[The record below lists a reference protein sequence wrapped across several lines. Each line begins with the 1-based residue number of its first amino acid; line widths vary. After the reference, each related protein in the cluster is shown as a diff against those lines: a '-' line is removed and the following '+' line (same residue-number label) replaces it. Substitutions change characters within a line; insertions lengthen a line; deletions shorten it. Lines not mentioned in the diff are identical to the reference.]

1 MAISGFSRL
10 TVDPGGGGSRE
21 GPPLVDDAGSQTPPA
36 PAGHPHGERC
46 GPVTKGQ
53 PRGPRSE
60 RGVTPAPALGP
71 SWASSARRAQSLRL
85 WNGVTVELT
94 PRGRAPTAPHRV
106 RHRGEHRS
114 CSSFLGPAPRLRTVP
129 LTRRELPG
137 AELCAREFTP
147 PGEESAPRTG
157 RPRVSVCVPVRT
169 RLSAP
174 RGTDRPGVSP
184 RRWAGALAARG
195 PRFVGPH
202 VPSGPG
208 PAPTVC
214 VSHGPA
220 GLPSPAAR
228 SSNPPAR
235 TVAPGLWCHH
245 EPRGDTSP
253 FSAW

>member
-1 MAISGFSRL
+1 M
-10 TVDPGGGGSRE
+10 
-21 GPPLVDDAGSQTPPA
+21 
-36 PAGHPHGERC
+36 
-46 GPVTKGQ
+46 
-53 PRGPRSE
+53 
-60 RGVTPAPALGP
+60 TPAPALGP

-129 LTRRELPG
+129 LTCRELPG

-184 RRWAGALAARG
+184 RCWAGALAARG
-195 PRFVGPH
+195 PRFVGLH
-202 VPSGPG
+202 VPSGPARPPRCASATARRG
-208 PAPTVC
+208 SPRLPLARATRLR
-214 VSHGPA
+214 
-220 GLPSPAAR
+220 GLWP
-228 SSNPPAR
+228 
-235 TVAPGLWCHH
+235 PGLWCHH

>member
-1 MAISGFSRL
+1 M
-10 TVDPGGGGSRE
+10 
-21 GPPLVDDAGSQTPPA
+21 
-36 PAGHPHGERC
+36 
-46 GPVTKGQ
+46 TKGQ

-71 SWASSARRAQSLRL
+71 PWASSARRAQSLRL

-157 RPRVSVCVPVRT
+157 RPRVSVCVPRANAPE
-169 RLSAP
+169 RAP
-174 RGTDRPGVSP
+174 RHRPPRCLPAALGGRLGRPRPALRGSARPVRPRPGPHGVRQP
-184 RRWAGALAARG
+184 RPGGAPLACRSLEQPACEDCG
-195 PRFVGPH
+195 PRPVVPSRAQGRH
-202 VPSGPG
+202 VPVFCVVTDGWPSWAC
-208 PAPTVC
+208 APV
-214 VSHGPA
+214 
-220 GLPSPAAR
+220 
-228 SSNPPAR
+228 
-235 TVAPGLWCHH
+235 
-245 EPRGDTSP
+245 
-253 FSAW
+253 